1 MTQGQQ
7 PIQSRIPE
15 FASRA
20 EEAEFWDTHDVTDY
34 WDELKPVDVRFAKNV
49 SGGIIAVRL
58 DLETLQQLR
67 ALAEEKRIGASE
79 LVRTWILEGLSDSSR
94 TRTP

>member
-7 PIQSRIPE
+7 PRQSRIPE

-20 EEAEFWDTHDVTDY
+20 EEAEFWDTHDATDY

-49 SGGIIAVRL
+49 SGGIISVRL

-67 ALAEEKRIGASE
+67 ALAEEKRIGSTE
-79 LVRTWILEGLSDSSR
+79 LVRTWILEGLSGLP
-94 TRTP
+94 RTP

>member
-1 MTQGQQ
+1 MTQEQQ

-49 SGGIIAVRL
+49 SGGIISVRL

-67 ALAEEKRIGASE
+67 ALAEEKGIGATE
-79 LVRTWILEGLSDSSR
+79 LVRTWILEGLSGLSR